1 MFTINLIQSCFKTKF
16 YYSLNFPTI
25 LLRVLLENSFQVVFF
40 SGLVMKKK
48 GKFLNL
54 KEHYFMLQIIKK
66 SAKVLFPISLEE
78 YCVTGLVVRRVKKE
92 Q

>member
-1 MFTINLIQSCFKTKF
+1 MFAINLIQSCSKPKF
-16 YYSLNFPTI
+16 YYYLNFPTI

-54 KEHYFMLQIIKK
+54 REPYFILQIIKK
-66 SAKVLFPISLEE
+66 VVKILFPISLEE
-78 YCVTGLVVRRVKKE
+78 YCYGPCGE
-92 Q
+92 EG

>member
-1 MFTINLIQSCFKTKF
+1 MFAINLIQSCSKPKF
-16 YYSLNFPTI
+16 YYYLNFPTI

-54 KEHYFMLQIIKK
+54 KEPYFILQIIKK
-66 SAKVLFPISLEE
+66 AVKILFPISLKKYCYRPCGEE
-78 YCVTGLVVRRVKKE
+78 G
-92 Q
+92 